1 MQTTTLL
8 IPTLNEIEG
17 LRQIMPLIKPE
28 WVDQILF
35 VDGGSTDGTIDY
47 IREKGWEL
55 VVQKQ
60 KGLRHA
66 YSEALPYIRGEALIT
81 FSPDGNS
88 VAELIPNLI
97 AKYREGYDMVI
108 VSRYAKGAKSDDDDI
123 VTGFGNWLFTTM
135 INLLHRSHYTDAM
148 VMYRIYRTSL
158 LQELDIDKD
167 SSYQTEEKLFRTKV
181 GCEPLLS
188 IRAAKR
194 KLKCADIPGD
204 EPARIGGERKLKIVK
219 WGLAYMYEVFRE
231 KYVWQ

>member
-1 MQTTTLL
+1 MTVTLL
-8 IPTLNEIEG
+8 IPTLNEVVG
-17 LRQIMPLIKPE
+17 LKEIMPRIKKE

-47 IREKGWEL
+47 FKANGWEYI
-55 VVQKQ
+55 VQKQ

-66 YSEALPYIRGEALIT
+66 YSEAMPYIKGDAVIT

-88 VAELIPNLI
+88 IAELIPDLI

-108 VSRYAKGAKSDDDDI
+108 VSRYAKGAKSEDDDI
-123 VTGFGNWLFTTM
+123 ITGFGNWLFTTM
-135 INLLHRSHYTDAM
+135 INLLHKSNYTDAM
-148 VMYRIYRTSL
+148 VMYRIYTTKL
-158 LQELDIDKD
+158 LTDLDILKD
-167 SSYQTEEKLFRTKV
+167 SSYETEEKLFRTKV
-181 GCEPLLS
+181 GCEPLIS

-194 KLKCADIPGD
+194 KLKCAEIPGD

-231 KYVWQ
+231 KYVWR